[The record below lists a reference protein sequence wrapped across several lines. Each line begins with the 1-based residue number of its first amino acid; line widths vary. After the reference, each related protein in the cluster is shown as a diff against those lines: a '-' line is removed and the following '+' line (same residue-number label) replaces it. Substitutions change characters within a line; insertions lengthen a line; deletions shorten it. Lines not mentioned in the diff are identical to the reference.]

1 MAKEQ
6 LPKRSIA
13 DLLSA
18 TPAQPETRPLTEA
31 EIDAT
36 THRIHYEKQP
46 ASPLPAPALPSTVTS
61 PPRYRAQPRRPND
74 DAITRISFDVTISM
88 FVKMKEKALR
98 NHQTMRDYLT
108 KLVENDLGPS

>member
-6 LPKRSIA
+6 PPKRSIA

-18 TPAQPETRPLTEA
+18 VPLQAENRPLSEA

-36 THRIHYEKQP
+36 TRKIHHDKQP
-46 ASPLPAPALPSTVTS
+46 PAAPTTQ
-61 PPRYRAQPRRPND
+61 YRTQRRPPAD
-74 DAITRISFDVTISM
+74 DAITRISFDVTITM

-108 KLVENDLGPS
+108 KLVENDIGVF